1 MQESNLRLFPANLL
15 VSKLNYSFYY
25 SLQFR
30 SGLGNSPRHDPR
42 IMDCQNL
49 QHSWCSEEH
58 VTITQKYNSHQSHP
72 DPVIANPNRVD
83 QSDCRLDGITNF
95 STGFVKI
102 QTQLF
107 LTDEIPPL
115 PSDNKSCQQP
125 GSPTVLS
132 ANHSAYRLK
141 RFLAFIR
148 RIKAR
153 T

>member
-1 MQESNLRLFPANLL
+1 
-15 VSKLNYSFYY
+15 
-25 SLQFR
+25 
-30 SGLGNSPRHDPR
+30 
-42 IMDCQNL
+42 MDCQNL

-107 LTDEIPPL
+107 LTDEIPPCLRTTDLASNQAVLQFSL
-115 PSDNKSCQQP
+115 PIIP
-125 GSPTVLS
+125 LIV
-132 ANHSAYRLK
+132 
-141 RFLAFIR
+141 
-148 RIKAR
+148 
-153 T
+153 